1 MDEDGEPRWLDAR
14 EAAAWRSFLAAQL
27 LLDAEIDRQ
36 LRRDSGMSHDYYGML
51 VQLSEAPGRSLRM
64 GDLADRSASS
74 SSRVSHA
81 VASMERLGW
90 LRRAPSPD
98 DRRVQLATL
107 TDDGLAAL
115 AAAAP
120 GHVECVRESLFDV
133 LDDEQVDQLRAICD
147 AIVSHLAPG
156 TRPYATEGDCDPDR

>member
-1 MDEDGEPRWLDAR
+1 MDEHGEPRWLDER
-14 EAAAWRSFLAAQL
+14 EAAAWRSFLGAQL
-27 LLDAEIDRQ
+27 LLGAEIDRQ
-36 LRRDSGMSHDYYGML
+36 LRRDSSMSHDYYGML
-51 VQLSEAPGRSLRM
+51 VQLSEAPERTLRM

-81 VASMERLGW
+81 VAALERLGW

-107 TDDGLAAL
+107 TDAGFAAL

-120 GHVECVRESLFDV
+120 GHVACVRRSMFDV
-133 LDDEQVDQLRAICD
+133 LDAEQVDQLHDICD
-147 AIVSHLAPG
+147 SIVRHLAPG
-156 TRPYATEGDCDPDR
+156 TPPYAPGGDRPD